1 MKRSDIEIMAPA
13 GSYESLHAAIDAGAN
28 SVYFGVGRLNMRA
41 QSAANFTLEDMGQ
54 IVSIAREHGVKSYL
68 TVNTVIYDEEIET
81 LHATI
86 DRACEVGVDAIIA
99 TDMAAIQ
106 YARSV
111 GMAVRIEMFAHGA
124 LCMAI
129 SGKCYLSLHTSDGF
143 SANRGA
149 CRQICRRKYLVTDPE
164 TGETLDVEGNY
175 ILSPKDLCT
184 IDFLDYFIE
193 SGVRVLKIEGRAR
206 GAEYVKRV
214 VECYD
219 RALRAMED
227 GDYTPELAA
236 ALKERLATVFNR
248 GFWEGYYAGRPIVEH
263 SRHHGSAATKRKV
276 YVGKVTNFFKKIS
289 VAEVLVEAAPLYEGD
304 ELLWVGETTGVVEQH
319 GDEIFVDEHP
329 VQTVLQGTTC
339 SVKTVQLIRRGD
351 KLYKLVDTIG

>member
-111 GMAVRIEMFAHGA
+111 GMAVHISTQSNISNIEAVRFFAQWADVVVLARELDLVQVARISREIERQRITGPGGELVRIEMFAHGA

-149 CRQICRRKYLVTDPE
+149 CRQICRRKYLVTDPKRAKHS
-164 TGETLDVEGNY
+164 TSRATT
-175 ILSPKDLCT
+175 SSRPKTSARSTFSTTSSNRACG
-184 IDFLDYFIE
+184 F
-193 SGVRVLKIEGRAR
+193 SRSKGVRGVRNTSNAWSN
-206 GAEYVKRV
+206 V
-214 VECYD
+214 
-219 RALRAMED
+219 
-227 GDYTPELAA
+227 
-236 ALKERLATVFNR
+236 
-248 GFWEGYYAGRPIVEH
+248 
-263 SRHHGSAATKRKV
+263 
-276 YVGKVTNFFKKIS
+276 
-289 VAEVLVEAAPLYEGD
+289 
-304 ELLWVGETTGVVEQH
+304 TTGRS
-319 GDEIFVDEHP
+319 GP
-329 VQTVLQGTTC
+329 WKTATT
-339 SVKTVQLIRRGD
+339 RRNWPPH
-351 KLYKLVDTIG
+351 